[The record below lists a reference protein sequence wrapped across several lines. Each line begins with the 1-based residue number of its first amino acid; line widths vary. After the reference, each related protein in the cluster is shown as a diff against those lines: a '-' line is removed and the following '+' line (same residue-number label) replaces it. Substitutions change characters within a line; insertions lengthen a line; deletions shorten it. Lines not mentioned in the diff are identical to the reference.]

1 MIKVKYDSD
10 LIKLMMI
17 FESMS
22 GAKIKDCIANG
33 KILIIVEENEMG
45 KAIGKNGINIKKFE
59 NKLKKKVK
67 LAEFSSDAGQF
78 VRNLAY
84 PAEISDVRNENGVMT
99 IQGRDANSRAM
110 LIGRERQNL
119 NHLTD
124 IVRRYFDVKEIKV
137 V

>member
-1 MIKVKYDSD
+1 MRVKYDSE
-10 LIKLMMI
+10 LIKLMML

-22 GAKIKDCIANG
+22 GAKIKDCIAND
-33 KILIIVEENEMG
+33 KILFIVEENDMG
-45 KAIGKNGINIKKFE
+45 KAIGKNGANIKKFE
-59 NKLKKKVK
+59 NKIKKKVK
-67 LAEFSSDAGQF
+67 LAEFSGDVTQF

-84 PAEISDVRNENGVMT
+84 PAEIADVKNENGLVT

-119 NHLTD
+119 NHMTD
-124 IVRRYFDVKEIKV
+124 IVKRYFDVKEIRV

>member
-1 MIKVKYDSD
+1 MTRVKYDSE
-10 LIKLMMI
+10 LIKLMML

-22 GAKIKDCIANG
+22 GAKVKDCISND
-33 KILIIVEENEMG
+33 KVLFIVGENDMG
-45 KAIGKNGINIKKFE
+45 RAIGKNGANIKKFE

-67 LAEFSSDAGQF
+67 LAEFSNDVAQF

-84 PAEISDVRNENGVMT
+84 PAEIADVKNEDGVIT
-99 IQGRDANSRAM
+99 IHGRDSNSRAM

-119 NHLTD
+119 NHLTE
-124 IVRRYFDVKEIKV
+124 IVKRYFDVKEIRV

>member
-1 MIKVKYDSD
+1 MTRVKYDSE
-10 LIKLMMI
+10 LIKLMML

-22 GAKIKDCIANG
+22 GAKVKDCISND
-33 KILIIVEENEMG
+33 KVLFIVGENDMG
-45 KAIGKNGINIKKFE
+45 RAIGKNGSNIKKFE

-67 LAEFSSDAGQF
+67 LAEFSNDAAQF

-84 PAEISDVRNENGVMT
+84 PAEISDVKNENGILT
-99 IQGRDANSRAM
+99 IRGKDSNSRAM

-119 NHLTD
+119 NHLTE
-124 IVRRYFDVKEIKV
+124 IVKRYFDVKEIRV